1 MNIDRKTRA
10 NIVLIGASGVMAVL
24 CFFVWY
30 PQYKS
35 PVLLVMG
42 GLFTV
47 HLIVRT
53 VFAVV
58 SAKWDKEDA
67 AIAAQEL
74 AESERIAET
83 MIITEAMEVEVGANA
98 DDADEVGE
106 YDEE

>member
-10 NIVLIGASGVMAVL
+10 NIVLIGASIVMAFL

-30 PQYKS
+30 PQYRS

-42 GLFTV
+42 GIFTL

-53 VFAVV
+53 VFAVI

-67 AIAAQEL
+67 AIAAQQL
-74 AESERIAET
+74 ADEERAAAEP
-83 MIITEAMEVEVGANA
+83 IITEATEVEV
-98 DDADEVGE
+98 DADGNEIDVGE
-106 YDEE
+106 FDEE